1 MKKLVLIIFLT
12 GCGSVFGAFE
22 FDILGQLAANTSF
35 PIAESKTTK
44 INGSTEVRPNLSLQL
59 GYQFSMTNV
68 TLKGVSV
75 LADIRVEQT
84 IIGLTLPGN
93 SKTVTKKSALNLGV
107 GLTSKFIFGSVNSLV
122 PRDTILG
129 FGVGIK
135 ITAYAPDIIFST
147 SIPAMTPYLDIFVEQ
162 RFFVSRKLALVGGI
176 NVGFDMFIFQSTDVG
191 PLFNGIFISA
201 YPSLSI
207 GLSIGLHFGH

>member
-1 MKKLVLIIFLT
+1 MKKLVLIIFLA

-22 FDILGQLAANTSF
+22 FDILGQLAATTSF

-59 GYQFSMTNV
+59 GYQFPMTN
-68 TLKGVSV
+68 TLKGISV
-75 LADIRVEQT
+75 FADIRIEQT
-84 IIGLTLPGN
+84 IIGLTFPGN

-135 ITAYAPDIIFST
+135 IVTYAPDIIFTT
-147 SIPAMTPYLDIFVEQ
+147 SIPAMSPYLDVFVEQ

-176 NVGFDMFIFQSTDVG
+176 NVGVDMLIFQSTDISQ
-191 PLFNGIFISA
+191 LFNGMYISA

-207 GLSIGLHFGH
+207 GLSIGLHFGN